1 MNNSTTLFVFFL
13 FSCTLFAQK
22 NDREHNLTVAFEAS
36 LHLNNDQVLSEL
48 SDQIPGFSDLLV
60 QHNFQLKNSLAF
72 SDEDLDRM
80 EKEAMR
86 VSGTS
91 VAIQNLRNI
100 FDVILPEAT
109 DQEIYVLK
117 AAFEKLPKLKYTELV
132 SAKPIKPPFDI
143 PPTTPNYQAQQ
154 TYLNPNPG
162 VNMLYAWNMGLNGQG
177 IKIINIEYGFNKNHE
192 EFHQNPNVFI
202 APGYTVHPNLG
213 TNFTEHGTGTLGVVV
228 GDNGGYGVT
237 GMAYGAEEVVL
248 FPEYTQEYGYNRNYA
263 TSLALAS
270 ATAGN
275 IVMYEMQT
283 GGANETSEDPKY
295 VPAEYAQTMWNLTK
309 AASDLGIIVV
319 AAAGNGN
326 QNLDAP
332 EYSEYMSRGNS
343 GAIIVGAG
351 SPTSTHY
358 KLYFS
363 TYGAR
368 VNLQG
373 WGSGV
378 LSSGYGDYAKI
389 GGDFNQQYTE
399 FSGTSS
405 ATPIVA
411 SCVAVLQSYYHSL
424 TGQYLNSQAMIDIF
438 QSTGI
443 PQSGSGNIGPLPNMQ
458 AAIAYVQNLSRND
471 FADKPSFN
479 VYPNPFDNE
488 LNIIGLD
495 NQADVNIEMYNS
507 LGQRVLNDRFSV
519 QKTILI
525 GNLQSGVYFLKI
537 KTGEKTV
544 THKVIKR

>member
-1 MNNSTTLFVFFL
+1 MKNLTTLLVFFL
-13 FSCTLFAQK
+13 FSCALLAQQNERK
-22 NDREHNLTVAFEAS
+22 HNLTVAFDAS
-36 LHLNNDQVLSEL
+36 IAIDNDQMLSQL
-48 SDQIPGFSDLLV
+48 SDQVPGFYDLWA
-60 QHNFQLKNSLAF
+60 QYNFELKKALAF
-72 SDEDLDRM
+72 SDEDLDKM
-80 EKEAMR
+80 ATEAMQI
-86 VSGTS
+86 SGTS
-91 VAIQNLRNI
+91 AAIQNLRNV
-100 FDVILPEAT
+100 FDVLLPEAD
-109 DQEIYVLK
+109 DQVIYALK
-117 AAFEKLPKLKYTELV
+117 AAFDKLPKLKYTELV

-162 VNMLYAWNMGLNGQG
+162 VNMVYAWSMGLNGQG
-177 IKIINIEYGFNKNHE
+177 MKIIDIEYGFNKNHE
-192 EFHQNPNVFI
+192 EFHQNPAVYL
-202 APGYTVHPNLG
+202 APGYTVDPSLG
-213 TNFTEHGTGTLGVVV
+213 ADFTEHGTGTLGVVV

-248 FPEYTQEYGYNRNYA
+248 YPEYTQEYGYNRNYA

-270 ATAGN
+270 AAAGD

-283 GGANETSEDPKY
+283 GGANETANDPKY
-295 VPAEYAQTMWNLTK
+295 VPAEYNQTMWNLTR
-309 AASDLGIIVV
+309 AATDLGIIIV

-326 QNLDAP
+326 QNLDAA

-351 SPTSTHY
+351 SSTSTHY

-363 TYGAR
+363 TYGSR
-368 VNLQG
+368 VDLQG
-373 WGSGV
+373 WGLGV
-378 LSSGYGDYAKI
+378 VSSGYGDYAKI
-389 GGDFNQQYTE
+389 GNDFNQQYTQ

-424 TGQYLNSQAMIDIF
+424 TGQYLNAQAMIDIF
-438 QSTGI
+438 QTTGI
-443 PQSGSGNIGPLPNMQ
+443 PQAGGGNIGPLPNMQ

-488 LNIIGLD
+488 LHIIGLD
-495 NQADVNIEMYNS
+495 NQTDVKIEIYNS
-507 LGQRVLNDRFSV
+507 IGQRIIEDYFSIE
-519 QKTILI
+519 KTIST
-525 GNLQSGVYFLKI
+525 GNLQAGVYFLKI
-537 KTGEKTV
+537 KTGEKTL